1 MIMMCSFDSLKAKGL
16 TSRLLLA
23 STVLEHLINGIIAKH
38 QSASDRPGYE
48 SQRDFTCS
56 IHD

>member
-1 MIMMCSFDSLKAKGL
+1 MIMNCSFDSLKAKGL

-23 STVLEHLINGIIAKH
+23 STVLEHLINGILAKH
-38 QSASDRPGYE
+38 QSASVRPGYE
-48 SQRDFTCS
+48 SQRDFACS